1 MVIYGNICFLLEGEP
16 FVHTN
21 RKPMTP
27 LTETVFSGGSRAVI
41 QTLRQAGGRGGGA
54 VSKNNFFGPRFGL
67 KLTPTLV
74 PPLALF

>member
-41 QTLRQAGGRGGGA
+41 QTLRQAGGRGGGQSQKTISSA
-54 VSKNNFFGPRFGL
+54 LGL
-67 KLTPTLV
+67 V
-74 PPLALF
+74 

>member
-41 QTLRQAGGRGGGA
+41 QTLRQAGGRGGGGQSQKTISSA
-54 VSKNNFFGPRFGL
+54 LGL
-67 KLTPTLV
+67 V
-74 PPLALF
+74 

>member
-54 VSKNNFFGPRFGL
+54 V
-67 KLTPTLV
+67 
-74 PPLALF
+74 